1 MKRSCSPTKVIAI
14 TLLHLLLIPHLPF
27 ADKLDNGL
35 RAAAHHILPAEH
47 DRGDKTICLGHKALL
62 QVKCLLIPS
71 QYFGPNLKSLTEGQG
86 APVAYG
92 GGPYHHFGPQ
102 FTWGHEQPVSHV
114 MMETGKVTL
123 P

>member
-1 MKRSCSPTKVIAI
+1 MKRIISCSPTTVIPINPPSPA
-14 TLLHLLLIPHLPF
+14 IPHLPF

-35 RAAAHHILPAEH
+35 WAAAHHILPAEH

-71 QYFGPNLKSLTEGQG
+71 QYFGPNLKSLTESQG

-102 FTWGHEQPVSHV
+102 FA
-114 MMETGKVTL
+114 
-123 P
+123 